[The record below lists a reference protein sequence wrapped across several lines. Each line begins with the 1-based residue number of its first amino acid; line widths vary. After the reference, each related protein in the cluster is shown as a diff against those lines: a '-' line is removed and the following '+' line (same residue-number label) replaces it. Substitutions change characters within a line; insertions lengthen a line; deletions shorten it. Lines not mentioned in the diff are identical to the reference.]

1 MKTVIIFVTLMS
13 FQTCLTFVFF
23 VLIFAHTMKVSIWS
37 SFVLDLTDF
46 HFKTK
51 ISEIDENGF

>member
-1 MKTVIIFVTLMS
+1 
-13 FQTCLTFVFF
+13 

-51 ISEIDENGF
+51 ISLVKLMKMVSRT